1 MEGWAKKQRISILRT
16 CTWYV
21 EEGLS
26 LKLSADVLH
35 NILFCGI
42 QRELYGSKMACWHI
56 YIYKYFLG
64 RIDEKMDVL

>member
-1 MEGWAKKQRISILRT
+1 M
-16 CTWYV
+16 WYV

-26 LKLSADVLH
+26 LELSADVLH

-42 QRELYGSKMACWHI
+42 QRDLYGSKMACCHI

-64 RIDEKMDVL
+64 RID